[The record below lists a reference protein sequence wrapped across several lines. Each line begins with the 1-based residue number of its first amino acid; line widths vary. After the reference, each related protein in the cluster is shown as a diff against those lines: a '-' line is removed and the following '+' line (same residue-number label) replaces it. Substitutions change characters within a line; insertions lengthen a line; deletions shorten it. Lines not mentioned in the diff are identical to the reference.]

1 MCKLMIRYE
10 PFEKWLERHPIEQQ
24 ELYKLAPELVK
35 IRYNPNYGWNQ
46 TELLYRANSGMSSS
60 GELLTDLY
68 AFGAWRFER
77 LQGAEAAVWI
87 SGVWLNKE
95 FQGRGL
101 GSLLHKLRLQYLKDM
116 GYLVAHCC
124 TYTPIPGMRQPWE
137 GRTKELAEK
146 RRHILLKH
154 GWVEDYTY
162 ESPQEANT
170 VTMWHKVL

>member
-1 MCKLMIRYE
+1 MCKLVLRYE
-10 PFEKWLERHPIEQQ
+10 SFEKWLERHPVEQQ
-24 ELYKLAPELVK
+24 ELYKLAPELVE
-35 IRYNPNYGWNQ
+35 IRYDHRYHR
-46 TELLYRANSGMSSS
+46 TELMHRS
-60 GELLTDLY
+60 GELLTNLY
-68 AFGAWRFER
+68 SFGTWTITQ
-77 LQGAEAAVWI
+77 LNGAEAAVWI
-87 SGVWLNKE
+87 SRVWLDKS

-124 TYTPIPGMRQPWE
+124 TYDPIPGMYQPWE

-162 ESPQEANT
+162 ESPQEANA